1 MVLTDSHTSCTY
13 FQARIEERSV
23 TNARWNFSTLV
34 IIVKANGLGKV
45 ELVTFKEY
53 ITMKKKDR
61 RFAIFN
67 ETTYILQPRS
77 LYLPVSV
84 PTSRFN
90 STVLPLAE

>member
-1 MVLTDSHTSCTY
+1 M
-13 FQARIEERSV
+13 
-23 TNARWNFSTLV
+23 
-34 IIVKANGLGKV
+34 IVKANGLGKV

-84 PTSRFN
+84 PTSHFN
-90 STVLPLAE
+90 STALPLAD